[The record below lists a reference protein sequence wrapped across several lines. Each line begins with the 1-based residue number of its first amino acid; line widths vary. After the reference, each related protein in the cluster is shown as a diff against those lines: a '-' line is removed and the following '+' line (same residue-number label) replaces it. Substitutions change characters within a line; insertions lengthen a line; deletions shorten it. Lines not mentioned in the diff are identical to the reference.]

1 MNLLAI
7 IPARKGSRGIPDKN
21 IKIVGRKPLINWTIE
36 CALASPS
43 VDRVLVTTDSKI
55 IANVAVEAGAEVPF
69 MRPAELARNDTP
81 GIDPILHAVKW
92 VRDNEGLTP
101 RYVVVLQPTSPLRTP
116 DDIEAALALA
126 VRKDGNAVVSVVSTE
141 QHPYWMKTLEPD
153 GKMTNFISGKEIP
166 FRRQDLPDVYS
177 LNGAIYLARTEFL
190 LREGGWYSDETYGY
204 VMPMERSL
212 DVDSP
217 WDLDVA
223 DMALSGAS

>member
-141 QHPYWMKTLEPD
+141 RHPYWMKTLEPD